1 MDSAAHLDAHAKLQ
15 LAEKQRGALAAEV
28 LRLRGELQT
37 VGTELSLLK
46 QRQSSPLHASPSPA
60 SSVSSDAARLQAAER
75 EAQSLRAQLQAAR
88 DEGAAAKGALAA
100 ASRQVAESQAVA
112 DRLRQELQSVARPS
126 PGGGGGAGSGP
137 SGVDALLAAAQA
149 RAAAAEVEATRLSA
163 ALVGMTAKHE
173 AEVQRLRAAAE
184 AAAVVALDERAREL
198 FTAPNTDAARLA
210 ERQRLVS
217 VEEEEPASGGDSGPA
232 EQEVAGPPTRFANLA
247 AEAQAE
253 AAITRREALMR
264 EVDAPPQSQ
273 VAAHGGGGV
282 SHDREADFDDPA
294 QNCLGSSP
302 QIAEELEQ
310 AWRASSVVAAAGA
323 IERALQAPKGLG
335 SAMGPVV
342 AVPPAARAAVMKM
355 VAAMKDLP
363 RQLGLPAMPGE
374 APASGL
380 AAAVTVRPPSSVAR
394 VLVDSVC
401 GLVLDCMLALRDHAL
416 AAVAGCVLL
425 AALAGSVDVDAR
437 SRMVYAGAV
446 NAVVAACVAHRR
458 DVAVQQQGCTALERL
473 AGGSSHLQGK
483 AIAVGA
489 YDAALIALRLHGVQ
503 HSAVALAAAR
513 ALDALAQDGASTM
526 APSGIPAGPGVRV
539 LLACLA
545 HHADSNPPVAAACC
559 RALASLM
566 FDDALRATGCGAGA
580 PAVLVGLMK
589 THPGVP
595 DLQAAAATCIAQL
608 ALCPDNAPPL
618 HEAGAPRCLVVALRV
633 HGPSSGEAGRHACE
647 ALGNLAAHGPTRAQ
661 LLASEVLPPLVAAL
675 SAHPRDADCARAAA
689 WALQSTLRDGGAPTD
704 AALAAG
710 ALPSLCAAL
719 KRHAAVARAASRCAL
734 ALPVLS
740 DTAPRRQQALQ
751 AGALPAL
758 SAALAGAGMNDERTA
773 EAALGAAAALASGS
787 LAAAEAS
794 AVVEACLGC
803 MATPLGASSYLVQR
817 RGCVALARLAAC
829 ARTACA
835 GHAADAAQRVLAAS
849 RAFPADSHLA
859 QLACLAIAALA
870 SADGVPVPSP
880 GSSSDLHGAALTVLR
895 VYVAHPGACA
905 QACATLATTP
915 AAAGDVAASWA
926 GLDRALRAHGGEAPV
941 LEAGLYAAASL
952 LGGTTGRASPAS
964 AAAAHAVSAP
974 ALVCVAL
981 RGGGSSMGLVVSA
994 GTAITALARASPA
1007 LADAC
1012 VAAGSLDAVSQALAA
1027 HSAQVQCCSSA
1038 LQALQAVCAGATRSA
1053 ALIHALPPAL
1063 PDAAVKAAATHAQ
1076 VAAVVEHACSLLAAL
1091 AACDPRQVGR
1101 ACCAAG
1107 AVDTAVAALNGHPA
1121 HVSVVSEA
1129 AQALLTLF
1137 KPDAAAGAGPVSGAP
1152 AAAEA
1157 LVAALVTH
1165 GGSAADTGALLS
1177 MALAVVTA
1185 ASLEAK
1191 ARGGAAGGIEAAVA
1205 VLQAH
1210 PGDMQVARGAL
1221 ACLHSMGIN
1230 TECWARA
1237 GAAGAIPASVAVL
1250 RDASHDPA
1258 AASLAA
1264 RAVKAVAI
1272 GDRSVLSLVQAG
1284 APAALVASLRHH
1296 PAVVSVAEHA
1306 ADALACLAKQPQGR
1320 SACLAAS
1327 AAQALVRAQA
1337 ACASDGRVVE
1347 RVMAALAALGGAASA
1362 EAAPYQPQEAA
1373 LSSPTPSAAVGSP
1386 ERAPQAA
1393 SVSAQFATAAAPV
1406 TAPHA
1411 ASPPVRRPAVPGAG
1425 GDVQSVLAA
1434 LVREQG
1440 APDAG
1445 EAEQLCRSLAAA
1457 LSVLPAH
1464 DTGFAAAI
1472 AALAAA
1478 MLRHQR
1484 SQAVAAAAALALC
1497 SLPPHQVGSQ
1507 PAAMDALLAVIQAQP
1522 GAVDV
1527 LQHAAGCLAACGAA
1541 VPMPQG
1547 GPQARHAACVLLSAI
1562 AVPGIPAP
1570 IEAQVCDALT
1580 TLCGVHQLHT
1590 TGTVGA
1596 ALGALH
1602 AYPSDVAVVQHA
1614 AAALA
1619 ARLRPGS
1626 DAAEVAGAALEAL
1639 CPVLATH
1646 ATAPDAAGP
1655 ICAALALLLSAAPGL
1670 RGRAC
1675 SAGALEHVCAALRV
1689 GHALPGCSQATF
1701 ALLPYLLS
1709 DADAKRRAAEADAVT
1724 CAAAALRAHGPSPE
1738 VVVAVCNALTSL
1750 TSNHAANKARAVA
1763 ARAHELAT
1771 AALQVHVRDAAVAA
1785 AGCAVLSSLAV
1796 SAENTAKVAHAG
1808 AVPAIVAAMRA
1819 HVAVLSVQAQG
1830 ASALGV
1836 LAVSPAN
1843 QALVGR
1849 AGAVDALVAAV
1860 RTHAAAASLGDATTG
1875 VLAQCAGAL
1884 GVCAV
1889 DADNAAAALRAE
1901 GVEALAAALAAGRSS
1916 TTLQQ
1921 QGCATLGIL
1930 AAAPGATGEHAVAAL
1945 AAVLASA
1952 QAHAASPAVLEEALG
1967 ALATCVTHPAA
1978 LEAAARDGGA
1988 CVTCVVDA
1996 LRSHSGHERVQAHAL
2011 CALGCLVAHPAAE
2024 ASAVAV
2030 DALPLVVSAAR
2041 GASARTASGRGRGA
2055 AAVQHACG
2063 CLAAFASGQ
2072 QGDARV
2078 VAAGG
2083 IDAVLNAMECCPASP
2098 GVAEEALLALAK
2110 LCRDPQRRGPVVA
2123 SGALEASVAA
2133 IRQHEAVDGVQEAG
2147 LRALAAMVGGVPANA
2162 QRASAAGA
2170 LQVAESAVHTYSD
2183 MPAVL
2188 QAAQDLIRALS

>member
-1 MDSAAHLDAHAKLQ
+1 MDSAAHMDKLQ

-46 QRQSSPLHASPSPA
+46 QRRDGGLPAGPA

-75 EAQSLRAQLQAAR
+75 EVQGLWAQLQAAR
-88 DEGAAAKGALAA
+88 DEAAAAKGALAA
-100 ASRQVAESQAVA
+100 ASRQVAESHAVT
-112 DRLRQELQSVARPS
+112 DRLRQELQAARQS
-126 PGGGGGAGSGP
+126 KGGGTAAGSGAA
-137 SGVDALLAAAQA
+137 GGEALSAALA
-149 RAAAAEVEATRLSA
+149 RAATAEAEAARLSA
-163 ALVGMTAKHE
+163 ALVGMSAKHE
-173 AEVQRLRAAAE
+173 AEVQRLRAVAE
-184 AAAVVALDERAREL
+184 AAAVVAQDSRALEL
-198 FTAPNTDAARLA
+198 FTAPNADAERLA
-210 ERQRLVS
+210 ERRRLVPES
-217 VEEEEPASGGDSGPA
+217 GVEGEEAAAPAAATGSALGQQA
-232 EQEVAGPPTRFANLA
+232 VAGPTRRANLA

-264 EVDAPPQSQ
+264 EVEAPVQGP
-273 VAAHGGGGV
+273 VRGGGGV
-282 SHDREADFDDPA
+282 SHDREADFDDPGLA
-294 QNCLGSSP
+294 LGSVQNCLGPSP

-323 IERALQAPKGLG
+323 IERALQAPKGYG
-335 SAMGPVV
+335 GGTAMV

-355 VAAMKDLP
+355 VTAMKDLP
-363 RQLGLPAMPGE
+363 RQLALPSLPGDGSPPATGLG
-374 APASGL
+374 
-380 AAAVTVRPPSSVAR
+380 AAVVVRPPSAVAR

-401 GLVLDCMLALRDHAL
+401 GLVLDCMLALKDHAL
-416 AAVAGCVLL
+416 AAVAGCALL
-425 AALAGSVDVDAR
+425 AALAGSVDLDAR

-458 DVAVQQQGCTALERL
+458 DVAVQQQGCAALEKL

-489 YDAALIALRLHGVQ
+489 YDAALMALRLHGAQ

-526 APSGIPAGPGVRV
+526 APSGIPAGPGVRA

-545 HHADSNPPVAAACC
+545 HHSDGNPPVAAACC
-559 RALASLM
+559 RALANLM
-566 FDDALRATGCGAGA
+566 FDDALRSTACGAGA
-580 PAVLVGLMK
+580 PAALVGLMK

-595 DLQAAAATCIAQL
+595 DLQAAAAIAVAQL

-618 HEAGAPRCLVVALRV
+618 HQAGAPRCLVVALRV

-647 ALGNLAAHGPTRAQ
+647 ALGNLAAYGPTRAQ
-661 LLASEVLPPLVAAL
+661 LLASDVLPPLVAAL

-689 WALQSTLRDGGAPTD
+689 WALQSTLRDGGDPTD

-710 ALPSLCAAL
+710 ALPALCAAL
-719 KRHAAVARAASRCAL
+719 RRHAAVPRAASRCAL

-740 DTAPRRQQALQ
+740 DTASRRQQALQ
-751 AGALPAL
+751 ASALPAL
-758 SAALAGAGMNDERTA
+758 TAALAGAGMLDERTA

-787 LAAAEAS
+787 LAAGEAS
-794 AVVEACLGC
+794 ALVEACLAC

-829 ARTACA
+829 ARAACV

-870 SADGVPVPSP
+870 SADGLPLPAH
-880 GSSSDLHGAALTVLR
+880 GGSDLHGAALQVLR

-905 QACATLATTP
+905 QACATLAAT
-915 AAAGDVAASWA
+915 AAATTDCAATWA
-926 GLDRALRAHGGEAPV
+926 GLDKAVRAHGGEAPV
-941 LEAGLYAAASL
+941 LEAGLQAVAAL
-952 LGGTTGRASPAS
+952 LGGTTARASPAS
-964 AAAAHAVSAP
+964 AAAAHAVGAP
-974 ALVCVAL
+974 ALVCSAL
-981 RGGGSSMGLVVSA
+981 RACGTSTALVVAAS
-994 GTAITALARASPA
+994 TAITALARASPA

-1012 VAAGSLDAVSQALAA
+1012 VAAGALDAVSQALAA
-1027 HSAQVQCCSSA
+1027 HSTQAQCCANA
-1038 LQALQAVCAGATRSA
+1038 LQALQAVCGEATRTA

-1063 PDAAVKAAATHAQ
+1063 PDAAVKAAATHAL
-1076 VAAVVEHACSLLAAL
+1076 VAAVVEHSCSLLAAL

-1107 AVDTAVAALNGHPA
+1107 AVDAAVAAMNGHPA
-1121 HVSVVSEA
+1121 HVSVVSAA

-1137 KPDAAAGAGPVSGAP
+1137 KPDGAAAGAGPVSGAP

-1165 GGSAADTGALLS
+1165 GGSAPDTGALLS
-1177 MALAVVTA
+1177 TTLAMVTA
-1185 ASLEAK
+1185 VSLEAK
-1191 ARGGAAGGIEAAVA
+1191 ARGGAAGGIEASVA

-1221 ACLHSMGIN
+1221 ASLHSMGIN

-1237 GAAGAIPASVAVL
+1237 GAAGTIPACVAVL

-1264 RAVKAVAI
+1264 RAIKAVAI
-1272 GDRSVLSLVQAG
+1272 SDRSVLTLVQAG
-1284 APAALVASLRHH
+1284 APAALVATLRHH
-1296 PAVVSVAEHA
+1296 PSVVAVAEHA

-1320 SACLAAS
+1320 AACLAAS
-1327 AAQALVRAQA
+1327 AAQALVQAQA

-1347 RVMAALAALGGAASA
+1347 RVTAALTALGGAASA
-1362 EAAPYQPQEAA
+1362 GMAPQQPQETAP
-1373 LSSPTPSAAVGSP
+1373 SPAG
-1386 ERAPQAA
+1386 RPQAA
-1393 SVSAQFATAAAPV
+1393 VVPQVARHAPAQPL
-1406 TAPHA
+1406 
-1411 ASPPVRRPAVPGAG
+1411 ASPPVRRPVAPG

-1434 LVREQG
+1434 LASEQG

-1445 EAEQLCRSLAAA
+1445 EAEQLCRSLAAV
-1457 LSVLPAH
+1457 LSVLPPNDAS
-1464 DTGFAAAI
+1464 FATAI

-1484 SQAVAAAAALALC
+1484 SQAVAAAAAVALC
-1497 SLPPHQVGSQ
+1497 SLPPHQVGTH
-1507 PAAMDALLAVIQAQP
+1507 PAAVDALLTVIQAQP
-1522 GAVDV
+1522 GAADV
-1527 LQHAAGCLAACGAA
+1527 LQHAAGCLTACGAA
-1541 VPMPQG
+1541 APMPQG
-1547 GPQARHAACVLLSAI
+1547 GAQARRAACVLLSSI

-1570 IEAQVCDALT
+1570 VEARVCDALA
-1580 TLCGVHQLHT
+1580 TLCGVQQLHT
-1590 TGTVGA
+1590 TGAVGA
-1596 ALGALH
+1596 AIGALNSH
-1602 AYPSDVAVVQHA
+1602 PSDVAVVQHA

-1619 ARLRPGS
+1619 ARLRPDS
-1626 DAAEVAGAALEAL
+1626 DAPEVVAAALEAL
-1639 CPVLATH
+1639 CPALATH
-1646 ATAPDAAGP
+1646 SASPDAAGP
-1655 ICAALALLLSAAPGL
+1655 VCAALALLLSAAPGL
-1670 RGRAC
+1670 RSRAC

-1701 ALLPYLLS
+1701 AVLPYLLP
-1709 DADAKRRAAEADAVT
+1709 DADAKRRAAEADAVS
-1724 CAAAALRAHGPSPE
+1724 CAAASLKAHGPSPE

-1750 TSNHAANKARAVA
+1750 TSNHAANKTRAVT
-1763 ARAHELAT
+1763 ARVHELAT
-1771 AALQVHVRDAAVAA
+1771 AALQAHVRDAAVAA

-1796 SAENTAKVAHAG
+1796 SAENTAKVAQAG

-1819 HVAVLSVQAQG
+1819 HGTVLSVQAQG

-1843 QALVGR
+1843 QVLVGR
-1849 AGAVDALVAAV
+1849 TGAVDALVAAV
-1860 RTHAAAASLGDATTG
+1860 RTHAGAASQSDAATG

-1889 DADNAAAALRAE
+1889 DADNAAAALRVG

-1952 QAHAASPAVLEEALG
+1952 QAHAASPAVLDEALG

-1978 LEAAARDGGA
+1978 LEAASRDGGA
-1988 CVTCVVDA
+1988 CVTCVVNA
-1996 LRSHSGHERVQAHAL
+1996 LRDHSQHERVQAHAL

-2024 ASAVAV
+2024 ASAVAA

-2041 GASARTASGRGRGA
+2041 GASARTVSGRGRGA

-2123 SGALEASVAA
+2123 AGALEASVAA

-2147 LRALAAMVGGVPANA
+2147 LKALAAMVGGVPANA

-2170 LQVAESAVHTYSD
+2170 LQVAESAVNIYGD
-2183 MPAVL
+2183 VPAVL
-2188 QAAQDLIRALS
+2188 QAARDLISALA